1 MPTRILIADGQR
13 IVRQGLRAL
22 LDGRSEIE
30 LVGEAEDGRSAVELA
45 SRLSPDVVVMEVLLP
60 ELNGVEA
67 TRKITSSEAGP
78 RVLAL
83 SASSDTRCVARM
95 FEAGA
100 DGFVAKNCTVE
111 ELLEAIRTVAANKP
125 YLSPDLAGAV
135 VHDFV
140 RGTEKGAGAV
150 ASDLTPRQREV
161 LQLIAEG
168 ESTREIADTL
178 HVSVKTV
185 ETHRR
190 SIMERLNLQSI
201 AELTKYA
208 VREGFTSLER

>member
-1 MPTRILIADGQR
+1 MATRILIADGSR
-13 IVRQGLRAL
+13 IVRKGLRAL
-22 LDGRSEIE
+22 LECQPDIEI
-30 LVGEAEDGRSAVELA
+30 VGEAEDGRSAVELA
-45 SRLSPDVVVMEVLLP
+45 SRHYPDVVLMEVVLP
-60 ELNGVEA
+60 GLNGVEA
-67 TRKITSSEAGP
+67 TRQVTSRGDV

-83 SASSDTRCVARM
+83 STHTATRFVTRM

-100 DGFVAKNCTVE
+100 LGYLTKNCTVE
-111 ELLEAIRTVAANKP
+111 ELVEAIREVSTSGF
-125 YLSPDLAGAV
+125 YLSPELAGTV
-135 VHDFV
+135 VQDYV
-140 RGTEKGAGAV
+140 RNSITPASSE

-168 ESTREIADTL
+168 ESTREIAEVL
-178 HVSVKTV
+178 HVSVKTI

-190 SIMERLNLQSI
+190 QIMSRLNVESV